1 MTRKKTP
8 HKYLY
13 KLNNEVLNVVS
24 KYPYLG
30 VEIQDDLNWHT
41 HIQKICSKANKVL
54 GLLKRNISSCSPAT
68 KSLAYLSLVRPCVEY
83 ASSVWDPFLQK
94 HINELEQIQ
103 RRSGRFV
110 YSDYRRSSSASAM
123 LHKLHW
129 PTLQSRRTQARLM
142 VFYKAVNGLIAVPVD
157 HLRRSS
163 RVTRETSGSAVSFT
177 RLSSKCNTYKNSF
190 FCRTITDWNKLGHDI
205 RIKPSPES
213 YKSALED
220 SVLVFY

>member
-1 MTRKKTP
+1 MTDRKQHVVIHGSTSTWVPVTSGVPQGSVLGPLLFLIYINDIVVNIQSTIRLFADDCVLYREIRDINDCKILQSDLNKLYTWQHKWQMKFNAKKCNIMHVTRKKTP

-110 YSDYRRSSSASAM
+110 YSDYRRSSSA
-123 LHKLHW
+123 
-129 PTLQSRRTQARLM
+129 
-142 VFYKAVNGLIAVPVD
+142 
-157 HLRRSS
+157 
-163 RVTRETSGSAVSFT
+163 
-177 RLSSKCNTYKNSF
+177 
-190 FCRTITDWNKLGHDI
+190 
-205 RIKPSPES
+205 
-213 YKSALED
+213 
-220 SVLVFY
+220 